1 MKQNITAIFTKRRQS
16 SLIERLAKSNSPE
29 KLLLISFL
37 FIIFTGSILLSL
49 PAANITAPVP
59 YLDNLFVAVSAVCV
73 TGLTTVTVAGQY
85 SLFGRIVLILLM
97 EIGGLGPMT
106 IIAII
111 MQRNKKRMATVEKK
125 LFAATSGKGDLFDVP
140 RYIRKIMLYTLVIE
154 TLGFLLLSLR
164 FCAVY
169 GFGEGLFNS
178 LFLSV
183 SAFTNAG
190 FDCIAPDSLVSFSA
204 DPLVNLTIM
213 GLIITGGLGFV
224 VWFELYDLLAA
235 RFKSGNVMRKKH
247 RYLSEH
253 ASVVLQTTGILLVS
267 GALLFAVLES
277 GSAGTMKN
285 MDGPERVL
293 VSMFQSV
300 TLRTAGFST
309 VVIGRCTRPM
319 LLIMCFYMVVGGSPG
334 GTAGGIKTTTAAIL
348 FKTAVNSL
356 NQKHQDA
363 LIRHRKI
370 SPSLMKHA
378 FMIATLYFA
387 IIFFATLIL
396 TVSEPSA
403 SLLALVFEAFSA
415 IATVGISTGI
425 TPLLSVVGK
434 IVIMLL
440 MFIGRLGPLS
450 LYTAFHKEQKL
461 RNHVQ
466 YPDANIIIG

>member
-1 MKQNITAIFTKRRQS
+1 MKQNITSIFSIKRQS

-37 FIIFTGSILLSL
+37 FIIFTGSVLLSL
-49 PAANITAPVP
+49 PSANITAPVP

-85 SLFGRIVLILLM
+85 SLFGKIVLILLM

-125 LFAATSGKGDLFDVP
+125 LFAATSGKSNLYDVP
-140 RYIRKIMLYTLVIE
+140 SYIRKIMLYTIIIE
-154 TLGFLLLSLR
+154 TIGFLLLSLR
-164 FCAVY
+164 FCGIY
-169 GFGEGLFNS
+169 GLWEGLFNS

-190 FDCIAPDSLVSFSA
+190 FDCIAPDSLVSFAA

-224 VWFELYDLLAA
+224 VWFELYDLLIS
-235 RFKSGNVMRKKH
+235 RFRKGSVMKKRH

-253 ASVVLQTTGILLVS
+253 ASVVLQATGILLVS
-267 GALLFAVLES
+267 GALLFALLES
-277 GSAGTMKN
+277 GNGTLKN

-309 VVIGRCTRPM
+309 VVIGQCTRPM
-319 LLIMCFYMVVGGSPG
+319 LLIMCFYMLVGGSPG

-378 FMIATLYFA
+378 FMVATLYFA
-387 IIFFATLIL
+387 IIFFATLVL
-396 TVSEPSA
+396 TVSEPAA
-403 SLLALVFEAFSA
+403 SLIALVFEAFSA

-425 TPLLSVVGK
+425 TPLLSVIGK
-434 IVIMLL
+434 AVIMLL

-450 LYTAFHKEQKL
+450 LYTAFHKEQKI
-461 RNHVQ
+461 RNHVE